1 MNHSA
6 PPSWVPP
13 SNTHQCAVRPMTSF
27 SVVGVVTILPGS
39 ARMRSSPV
47 KIFRRRKRLFSTV
60 NAVLASTKGSQS
72 VTTLRLAKCT
82 SPPRRL
88 KNHPL
93 SIKNSAMW
101 KR

>member
-1 MNHSA
+1 MNHIA

-13 SNTHQCAVRPMTSF
+13 SNTHQCTVRPMMSLMLT
-27 SVVGVVTILPGS
+27 GAVTLLPGIS
-39 ARMRSSPV
+39 AIRASAVRMFS
-47 KIFRRRKRLFSTV
+47 RRKRLLQTV
-60 NAVLASTKGSQS
+60 NTVLAATKGSQRVS
-72 VTTLRLAKCT
+72 SLRLTKCT

-101 KR
+101 NK